1 MGRKYF
7 STNDTKYTQNLAD
20 YAVDINFDDLPEEVI
35 ERVKMLTL
43 HTLGVALAAKP
54 IALSDAAQ
62 KVAKAANGG
71 SGGESSVWLGG
82 EKLSMA
88 NAAFVN
94 GTLADILDWEDCAW
108 AGHPNAGAI
117 PVAMAV
123 AEGLKKS
130 GKELIEGVVA
140 GLEVYQ
146 RVSMAVQPD
155 DDFDHNQ
162 GWALGNWQIF
172 AASAAAAKILGLSKE
187 QMNKTFGMSVLY
199 AKMPSNL
206 QQGTMSNAYHYEY
219 GVTSH
224 NGILAALCAKE
235 GVANLMDCFDI
246 PYAYCEQLTKAVDRS
261 WLNKGIADKRYYLM
275 DILVKHWPANMWVQT
290 PLELVQLLVKENN
303 IVADNIE
310 EIIVNP
316 PTQYR
321 MHFYEEGFESLMEAQ
336 FSIPY
341 VIAAALIDPMPG
353 PNWYSEDKFK
363 DPKIIEYGKKV
374 KSGLDKEDTLLESF
388 HCYQNGSHPKK
399 TVTIKMKDGTIYEK
413 TQRTHKGHPLDM
425 LSREEFCDLF
435 RREASFALT
444 KEQVEQVIDFV
455 LNLEKVKDVS
465 SIHELLSV

>member
-7 STNDTKYTQNLAD
+7 ATNDTQYTQKLAE
-20 YAVDINFDDLPEEVI
+20 YAVNIKYEDLPAEVI
-35 ERVKMLTL
+35 ERIKMLTL
-43 HTLGVALAAKP
+43 HTLGVSLAAKP
-54 IALSDAAQ
+54 IQLSDSAIQ
-62 KVAKAANGG
+62 IGREVNGG
-71 SGGESSVWLGG
+71 PGGEASVWIGG

-88 NAAFVN
+88 SAAFVN
-94 GTLADILDWEDCAW
+94 GTLADMLDWEDCAW
-108 AGHPNAGAI
+108 AGHPNSGAI
-117 PVAMAV
+117 PAAAAV

-130 GKELIEGVVA
+130 GKEFIEGVAA

-155 DDFDHNQ
+155 DEFDHNQ
-162 GWALGNWQIF
+162 GWALANWQIF
-172 AASAAAAKILGLSKE
+172 AASAAAAKLMGLSKE
-187 QMNKTFGMSVLY
+187 QMNKAFGMSVLY

-219 GVTSH
+219 GITAQ
-224 NGILAALCAKE
+224 NGIMAAMCAEK

-246 PYAYCEQLTKAVDRS
+246 PYAYCEQLTKAVDRT
-261 WLNKGIADKRYYLM
+261 WLNRGIDDTYYLM

-290 PLELVQLLVKENN
+290 PVELVNILVKENN
-303 IVADNIE
+303 INADDIE

-321 MHFYEEGFESLMEAQ
+321 MHFYEDGFGSLMEAQ

-341 VIAAALIDPMPG
+341 VIAASLIDPQPG
-353 PNWYSEDKFK
+353 PNWYTEDNFK
-363 DPKIIEYGKKV
+363 NPKILEYGRKV
-374 KSGLDKEDTLLESF
+374 KPGPDKEHTLLESF
-388 HCYQNGSHPKK
+388 HIFQGGSHPEK
-399 TVTIKMKDGTIYEK
+399 TVTITMKDGTVYEK

-444 KEQVEQVIDFV
+444 PEQTEKVMDFV
-455 LNLEKVKDVS
+455 LHIENVEDMSEINEFLAV
-465 SIHELLSV
+465 

>member
-7 STNDTKYTQNLAD
+7 ATNDTKYTQNLAD
-20 YAVDINFDDLPEEVI
+20 YAVDIKFEKLPEEVI
-35 ERVKMLTL
+35 ERAKMLTL
-43 HTLGVALAAKP
+43 HTLGVSLAAKP
-54 IALSDAAQ
+54 IELSDSAI

-71 SGGESSVWLGG
+71 AGGEASVWIGG

-88 NAAFVN
+88 SAAFAN
-94 GTLADILDWEDCAW
+94 GTLADMLDWEDCAW

-123 AEGLKKS
+123 AEGLKKN
-130 GKELIEGVVA
+130 GKEFIEAVVA
-140 GLEVYQ
+140 ALEVYQ

-172 AASAAAAKILGLSKE
+172 AASTAAAKLMDLSKE
-187 QMNKTFGMSVLY
+187 EMNKTFGMSVLY

-219 GVTSH
+219 GVTSQ
-224 NGILAALCAKE
+224 NGVLAAMCAKE

-261 WLNKGIADKRYYLM
+261 WLNKGINDTYYMM

-290 PLELVQLLVKENN
+290 PLELVKLLVEENRIN
-303 IVADNIE
+303 PDDIE
-310 EIIVNP
+310 EIVVNP

-341 VIAAALIDPMPG
+341 VIAAALTDPQPG
-353 PNWYSEDKFK
+353 ANWYTEDKFK
-363 DPKIIEYGKKV
+363 DPKILEYGMKV
-374 KSGLDKEDTLLESF
+374 KAGEGKEDTLLESF
-388 HCYQNGSHPKK
+388 HCYQNGSHPEK
-399 TVTIKMKDGTIYEK
+399 TVTIKMKDGTVYEK

-444 KEQVEQVIDFV
+444 PEQTEKIIEFV
-455 LNLEKVKDVS
+455 LNIENVDDMS
-465 SIHELLSV
+465 QIHDLLTI

>member
-7 STNDTKYTQNLAD
+7 AANDTKYTQTLAD
-20 YAVDINFDDLPEEVI
+20 YAVDIKFDNLPKEVI
-35 ERVKMLTL
+35 ERAKMLTL
-43 HTLGVALAAKP
+43 HTLGVSLAAKP
-54 IALSDAAQ
+54 IQLSDAAI

-71 SGGESSVWLGG
+71 AGGGASVWLGG
-82 EKLSMA
+82 ERLSMA
-88 NAAFVN
+88 SAAFAN
-94 GTLADILDWEDCAW
+94 GTLADMLDWEDCAW

-117 PVAMAV
+117 PAAMAV
-123 AEGLKKS
+123 AEELKKT
-130 GKELIEGVVA
+130 GKEYLEAVVA

-146 RVSMAVQPD
+146 RVSMAVQPA

-162 GWALGNWQIF
+162 GWALANWQIF
-172 AASAAAAKILGLSKE
+172 AASTAAAKLMELSKE
-187 QMNKTFGMSVLY
+187 EMNKTFGMSVLY

-219 GVTSH
+219 GVTSQ
-224 NGILAALCAKE
+224 NGVLAAMCAKE

-261 WLNKGIADKRYYLM
+261 WLNKGIEDTYYLM

-290 PLELVQLLVKENN
+290 PLEIVKLLIEENKIN
-303 IVADNIE
+303 PDDIE
-310 EIIVNP
+310 EIVVNP

-341 VIAAALIDPMPG
+341 VIAAAMIDPQPG
-353 PNWYSEDKFK
+353 PNWYTENLFK
-363 DPKIIEYGKKV
+363 DPKILEYGKKV
-374 KSGLDKEDTLLESF
+374 KSGPDKEDTLLESF
-388 HCYQNGSHPKK
+388 HCYQNGSHPEK
-399 TVTIKMKDGTIYEK
+399 TVTITMKDGTVYKK

-425 LSREEFCDLF
+425 LSREEFCDRF

-444 KEQVEQVIDFV
+444 PEQTEEIIDFV
-455 LNLEKVKDVS
+455 LNIENVEDMSKIHGLLTVS
-465 SIHELLSV
+465 

>member
-7 STNDTKYTQNLAD
+7 VTNDTKYTQNLAD
-20 YAVDINFDDLPEEVI
+20 YAVDIKFENLPEEVI
-35 ERVKMLTL
+35 ERAKMLTL
-43 HTLGVALAAKP
+43 HTLGVSLAAKP
-54 IALSDAAQ
+54 IALSDAAI
-62 KVAKAANGG
+62 KVAKEVNGG
-71 SGGESSVWLGG
+71 VGGEASVWIGG

-88 NAAFVN
+88 SAAFAN
-94 GTLADILDWEDCAW
+94 GTLADMLDWEDCAW

-123 AEGLKKS
+123 AEGLKKN
-130 GKELIEGVVA
+130 GKEFIEAVVA
-140 GLEVYQ
+140 ALEVYQ
-146 RVSMAVQPD
+146 RVSMAVQPA

-172 AASAAAAKILGLSKE
+172 AASTAAAKLMDLSKE
-187 QMNKTFGMSVLY
+187 EMNKTFGMSVLY

-219 GVTSH
+219 GVTSQ
-224 NGILAALCAKE
+224 NGVLAAMCAKE
-235 GVANLMDCFDI
+235 GVANLLDCFDI

-261 WLNKGIADKRYYLM
+261 WLNKGIDDTYYMM

-290 PLELVQLLVKENN
+290 PLELVKLLVEENQIN
-303 IVADNIE
+303 PDDIE
-310 EIIVNP
+310 EIVVNP

-341 VIAAALIDPMPG
+341 VIAAALIDPQPG
-353 PNWYSEDKFK
+353 PNWYTEDKFK
-363 DPKIIEYGKKV
+363 DSKILEYGMKV
-374 KSGLDKEDTLLESF
+374 KAGPDKEDTLLESF
-388 HCYQNGSHPKK
+388 HYYQNGSHPEK
-399 TVTIKMKDGTIYEK
+399 TVTITIKDGTVYEK

-444 KEQVEQVIDFV
+444 PAQTEKVIDFV
-455 LNLEKVKDVS
+455 LNIENVEDMS
-465 SIHELLSV
+465 QIHDLLAV